1 MRTVL
6 LGRCRAREVGG
17 GGSPY
22 TTQATR
28 VFKTKDSGCPDC
40 GWLGA
45 VASEK
50 GFIPRTSSWALT
62 FGRGPDGGEAGQGG
76 QSAGQAEIS
85 QKIILTSHCLLPLSG
100 ELKGGKPHQPL
111 PTPEGSRLGGQEEAA
126 AFIVK

>member
-1 MRTVL
+1 M
-6 LGRCRAREVGG
+6 
-17 GGSPY
+17 
-22 TTQATR
+22 
-28 VFKTKDSGCPDC
+28 
-40 GWLGA
+40 
-45 VASEK
+45 ASEK

-111 PTPEGSRLGGQEEAA
+111 PTPEGSRLGRQEEAA